1 MTLEDTMRALSVG
14 FLLLLVLV
22 LGGRGADRTQPAVVA
37 AEEPPS
43 RTPRL
48 EVTASLDACA
58 VLTKADVAEV
68 LKEEPRK
75 PKPAEESRQ
84 MPGSRLTGSTC
95 QYMGEGWRIRFFV
108 ERGHDAESRKVGRLA
123 FKGWKQVP
131 KLGDEAWWG
140 QSDPAKP
147 GTMTVFAGTHAL
159 VLSWFVRGGKVGP
172 GTLEN
177 STELVRRALGRLE

>member
-1 MTLEDTMRALSVG
+1 MTMENTMRQLGG
-14 FLLLLVLV
+14 FLLLLVPA
-22 LGGRGADRTQPAVVA
+22 LGGGARP
-37 AEEPPS
+37 
-43 RTPRL
+43 

-95 QYMGEGWRIRFFV
+95 QYVGDGWRLRFFV
-108 ERGHDAESRKVGRLA
+108 ERGHDDESRKVGRLA

-177 STELVRRALGRLE
+177 STELLRRAVGRLE